1 MNWDFFLLFLK
12 IFFTLMEVQ
21 FVTSTQWMFE
31 VDCFQKIILMHK
43 YLVDLIFLN
52 YKWINTVSSYNR
64 G

>member
-1 MNWDFFLLFLK
+1 
-12 IFFTLMEVQ
+12 MEVQ